1 MLELVVV
8 VELVVAVAMV
18 EILVV
23 VVVVVV
29 VVVEGPEV
37 GEVDPAT
44 HVAKRVTFRV
54 SVPKVDSMDHRVVE
68 VVAMEGPMVP
78 PMEGLVTE
86 AMLITTV
93 LSMVPVKVAA
103 MAAVVIMIAV
113 DTHLVA
119 VEEIIVGR
127 EKSGN
132 LY

>member
-8 VELVVAVAMV
+8 VEPVVVVAMV
-18 EILVV
+18 EIL
-23 VVVVVV
+23 VVVV

-44 HVAKRVTFRV
+44 HVAKRVTFHV

-78 PMEGLVTE
+78 PMVGVVME
-86 AMLITTV
+86 AMLITMV
-93 LSMVPVKVAA
+93 LSMLPVKVAA

-127 EKSGN
+127 EKNGN

>member
-1 MLELVVV
+1 MV
-8 VELVVAVAMV
+8 VELVVVVAMV

-23 VVVVVV
+23 VVVV
-29 VVVEGPEV
+29 EEPEV

-78 PMEGLVTE
+78 PMVGMVME

-127 EKSGN
+127 ESGN

>member
-1 MLELVVV
+1 VNVPMLELVVV
-8 VELVVAVAMV
+8 VELVVVAMV
-18 EILVV
+18 EIL
-23 VVVVVV
+23 V

-44 HVAKRVTFRV
+44 HVAKRVTFHV

-68 VVAMEGPMVP
+68 VVAMEGAMVP
-78 PMEGLVTE
+78 PMVGVVMEP
-86 AMLITTV
+86 MLITTV

-127 EKSGN
+127 EKTGN

>member
-8 VELVVAVAMV
+8 VEPVVVVAMV
-18 EILVV
+18 EILV

-44 HVAKRVTFRV
+44 HVAKRVTFHV

-78 PMEGLVTE
+78 PMVGVVME
-86 AMLITTV
+86 AMLITMV
-93 LSMVPVKVAA
+93 LSMLPVKVAA

-119 VEEIIVGR
+119 VEEIIVGK
-127 EKSGN
+127 EKNGN

>member
-1 MLELVVV
+1 MVVEPVVV
-8 VELVVAVAMV
+8 VAMV
-18 EILVV
+18 EIL
-23 VVVVVV
+23 VVV

-44 HVAKRVTFRV
+44 HVAKRVTFHV

-78 PMEGLVTE
+78 PMVGVVME

-127 EKSGN
+127 EKTGN

>member
-1 MLELVVV
+1 VV
-8 VELVVAVAMV
+8 VELLVVVVAMV
-18 EILVV
+18 EIL
-23 VVVVVV
+23 VV

-44 HVAKRVTFRV
+44 HVAKRVTFHV

-68 VVAMEGPMVP
+68 VVATEGPMVP
-78 PMEGLVTE
+78 PMVGVVME

>member
-8 VELVVAVAMV
+8 VEPVVVVAMV
-18 EILVV
+18 EIL
-23 VVVVVV
+23 VVV

-44 HVAKRVTFRV
+44 HVAKRVTFHV

-78 PMEGLVTE
+78 PMVGVVME

-127 EKSGN
+127 EKTGN

>member
-1 MLELVVV
+1 MV
-8 VELVVAVAMV
+8 VELVVVVAMV
-18 EILVV
+18 EIL
-23 VVVVVV
+23 VVV

-44 HVAKRVTFRV
+44 HVARRVTFHV

-68 VVAMEGPMVP
+68 VVTMEGPMVP
-78 PMEGLVTE
+78 PMVGVVME
-86 AMLITTV
+86 AMLITMV
-93 LSMVPVKVAA
+93 LSMLPVKVAA

-127 EKSGN
+127 EKNGN

>member
-1 MLELVVV
+1 
-8 VELVVAVAMV
+8 V

-23 VVVVVV
+23 VVVV
-29 VVVEGPEV
+29 EEPEV

-78 PMEGLVTE
+78 PMVGMVME

-127 EKSGN
+127 ESGN